1 MKRTI
6 LTIFV
11 LVLTTQ
17 LGAKEPLERSYS
29 ICLDQAGPINNSIVF
44 GCSSQVE
51 EDASEQIAELL
62 LNLKAVLEETDLETL
77 SQGQQ
82 AWEIYV
88 KQQCNLEGR
97 YVGSPMHAY
106 CPMTKA
112 IDRVNELKLLLE

>member
-1 MKRTI
+1 M
-6 LTIFV
+6 IF
-11 LVLTTQ
+11 
-17 LGAKEPLERSYS
+17 RSYS
-29 ICLDQAGPINNSIVF
+29 ICLDQAGPINNSVVF

-62 LNLKAVLEETDLETL
+62 LDLKAVLEETDLETL

-88 KQQCNLEGR
+88 KKQCNLQGR